1 MTAEA
6 PAHRKRVDL
15 FSFAHLIDAPMAR
28 LARNSVAYVHAVMKI
43 DESWKPMHRRPPDRL
58 AECIAG
64 AQWLQDSGALQNL
77 RMAGEAGLSGR
88 HAGVR
93 IPLRGIMAESTIYS
107 DAGNVKVMRKWDGL
121 HCALTDTPEP
131 IGTHEDITT
140 G

>member
-1 MTAEA
+1 MEGGEV
-6 PAHRKRVDL
+6 RQL
-15 FSFAHLIDAPMAR
+15 
-28 LARNSVAYVHAVMKI
+28 VHAL
-43 DESWKPMHRRPPDRL
+43 PGDRDV
-58 AECIAG
+58 EGDAG
-64 AQWLQDSGALQNL
+64 AQGLEGGELRPDL

-88 HAGVR
+88 HAGLC